1 MQIQTTCPQCGKKY
15 NIDDKYEGAEVQCE
29 SCGRQFA
36 AMRIAP
42 NRRAVGRK
50 GRLPIFSIWL
60 SFFAIQSV
68 GYLIAVLINMAI
80 DAVLISLMVD
90 MSIGFDILKM
100 VITLVFTG
108 AASYSAFCLVAVR
121 MIVKRCKGE

>member
-1 MQIQTTCPQCGKKY
+1 MQIQTKCPRCGKKY
-15 NIDDKYEGAEVQCE
+15 NIDDKYEGAEVQCA

-36 AMRIAP
+36 VVRIAP
-42 NRRAVGRK
+42 NRRTAGRK
-50 GRLPIFSIWL
+50 GGLPTFSIWL

-80 DAVLISLMVD
+80 DAVLINLMVD